1 MSEGRAITDESLAQ
15 AAAIVRG
22 GGVIV
27 IPTDTVYGIACD
39 PRNAEAIQRIYQ
51 AKHRP
56 QFKALQV
63 LLASIDD
70 IDSLGLDLPAPLNR
84 LAAAFHAGRVLSD
97 CARPSGLHVGDGAQD
112 SDRNHDP
119 RGAYPQFNGQ
129 PAYPPRHRPAG
140 RIQCEPFRWRKRA
153 DRAGGRAGSGR

>member
-1 MSEGRAITDESLAQ
+1 MSEVRAITDESLAQ

-84 LAAAFHAGRVLSD
+84 LAAAFMPGASPPEVRTPIRFTAFAIQAL
-97 CARPSGLHVGDGAQD
+97 PLH
-112 SDRNHDP
+112 
-119 RGAYPQFNGQ
+119 
-129 PAYPPRHRPAG
+129 
-140 RIQCEPFRWRKRA
+140 
-153 DRAGGRAGSGR
+153 

>member
-1 MSEGRAITDESLAQ
+1 MSEVRAITDESLAQ

-84 LAAAFHAGRVLSD
+84 LAAAFMPGAFSPIGSPVRIACWRR
-97 CARPSGLHVGDGAQD
+97 CARL
-112 SDRNHDP
+112 
-119 RGAYPQFNGQ
+119 
-129 PAYPPRHRPAG
+129 RP
-140 RIQCEPFRWRKRA
+140 EP
-153 DRAGGRAGSGR
+153 